1 MMSTKVNPNSIV
13 PMYKQVLNILTEQI
27 KKGQLKPGDKLPSE
41 AALMNQYE
49 VSRITIRG
57 AITELVEEGILERS
71 QGKGTFVATPKS
83 LYTAKDDFGFT
94 RSCILAGKKPTTKL
108 LSSEMIYPSQ
118 NYIDYFGI
126 KETQK
131 ILCTK
136 RLRFVDEEPTMIET
150 NHYAP
155 TLEFLLNESLEGSLF
170 ELLGTKYNIYV
181 DESVRT
187 VEVYIATKEDAA
199 LLKVK
204 NNTPL
209 LLFKDRQ
216 KDSEGKPL
224 FISRQVYCTERLKF
238 YL

>member
-1 MMSTKVNPNSIV
+1 MSAKVNPNSIV

-27 KKGQLKPGDKLPSE
+27 KNGELKHGDKLPSE
-41 AALMNQYE
+41 AELMKQYG

-57 AITELVEEGILERS
+57 AIAELVEEGILERS
-71 QGKGTFVATPKS
+71 QGKGTFVATPKE

-94 RSCILAGKKPTTKL
+94 RSCILSGKKPSTKL
-108 LSSEMIYPSQ
+108 LSKEMIYPSQ
-118 NYIDYFGI
+118 NDMEYFQI
-126 KETQK
+126 RETDK

-136 RLRFVDEEPTMIET
+136 RLRFVDGEPTMVET

-155 TLEFLLNESLEGSLF
+155 TLEFLFNESLEGSLF
-170 ELLGTKYNIYV
+170 ELLGNKYNIYV
-181 DESVRT
+181 NESIRT
-187 VEVYIATKEDAA
+187 VEVCIATKEEAA

-204 NNTPL
+204 SNTPL

-216 KDSEGKPL
+216 KDSEGRPL
-224 FISRQVYCTERLKF
+224 FMSRQVYCTERLKF